1 MKPPT
6 SDVRLRKNA
15 PQLYQPP
22 PRGAVQDQPEFQT
35 SLQRKMFLDKKA
47 VPEALSQLRYM
58 GITYN
63 HMNMVESCIR
73 VNDIYTNPRF
83 GSRPFNS
90 TSVSARPID
99 PLSKLG
105 FSRQRVEPL
114 GGNLKQDRPLLR
126 TNY

>member
-6 SDVRLRKNA
+6 SDVRLPKNA

-35 SLQRKMFLDKKA
+35 SLQRKMFLDKNA
-47 VPEALSQLRYM
+47 VPEPLSQLRYM

-63 HMNMVESCIR
+63 PMEMVESCIR